1 MFPFTLHCFLHEI
14 TVVQK
19 IKPLVCI
26 VLALRLPIIFV
37 NLPLYSMPTLMF
49 KSVWCLRFPALFSF
63 GYIIHISQCV
73 FCQLH
78 FFVSSYVSTHHLY
91 SGFFFFLFRIII
103 LYPKIILT
111 RNTLPVNQDS
121 HTIHHSSISSRDLH
135 SYIFQVQ
142 PLLFSSLI
150 NSYPLLF

>member
-1 MFPFTLHCFLHEI
+1 MFSPSVFQSSSLIYPCIQCQHLCSNLFGVFDFLRYFLLGILFIYLSVFSANFTFLFL
-14 TVVQK
+14 
-19 IKPLVCI
+19 PMS
-26 VLALRLPIIFV
+26 LPIIFTQV
-37 NLPLYSMPTLMF
+37 
-49 KSVWCLRFPALFSF
+49 
-63 GYIIHISQCV
+63 
-73 FCQLH
+73 
-78 FFVSSYVSTHHLY
+78 
-91 SGFFFFLFRIII
+91 FFFFLFRIII